1 MGAQCG
7 CQPPV
12 TCLHLKKK
20 MMSGRSG
27 WLGGKSS
34 GGDTML
40 PSTELVVTPA
50 GREGCLQSH
59 WGVFQSQCP
68 SATRV
73 SQSY

>member
-1 MGAQCG
+1 MRGHCVG
-7 CQPPV
+7 VTPV

-27 WLGGKSS
+27 WPGGKRSW
-34 GGDTML
+34 GDTML
-40 PSTELVVTPA
+40 SSTELVVTPV

-59 WGVFQSQCP
+59 WGVFQSLCL

-73 SQSY
+73 SQSS